1 MIFDKEKKDNIT
13 YLKDTKE
20 KKINKKK
27 LAVLITVLSI
37 IAVIVIVFVI
47 YAFNESFRGLLDTYV
62 LRKNIEEDNFDN
74 YKFVCFV

>member
-62 LRKNIEEDNFDN
+62 LRKYIE
-74 YKFVCFV
+74 